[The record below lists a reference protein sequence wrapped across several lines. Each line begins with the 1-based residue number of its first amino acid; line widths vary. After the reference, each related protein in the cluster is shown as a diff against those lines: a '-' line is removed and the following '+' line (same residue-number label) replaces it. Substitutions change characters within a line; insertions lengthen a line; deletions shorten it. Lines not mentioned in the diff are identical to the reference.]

1 MKTFALTTLCLML
14 HGGYTYAA
22 DTIHPEPGMWEQ
34 TTQLSADQTHWRTM
48 GSSRGC
54 LTKEQA
60 ADWDNTPRQ
69 QIAAAQCTVQSL
81 NVAGGTIN
89 GMVTCANAY
98 QTQMKLSGSYD
109 GSHYDIDL
117 VSTGTVPMPA
127 PAGARW
133 CPSSCMPS
141 GPGAWSACAPDAP
154 VPADDKQNRTA

>member
-14 HGGYTYAA
+14 HGSYAYAA

-34 TTQLSADQTHWRTM
+34 TTQLSGDQTHWRTM

-60 ADWDNTPRQ
+60 ADWDNTARQ

-81 NVAGGTIN
+81 NVAGGTIS
-89 GMVTCANAY
+89 GMVTCANTY

-127 PAGARW
+127 PAG
-133 CPSSCMPS
+133 
-141 GPGAWSACAPDAP
+141 GKVVP
-154 VPADDKQNRTA
+154 VKLYAKWTGRLVGMCS